1 MRLVSRAFALLAL
14 VAIVACSSAQKAP
27 SAASSSAAAP
37 GSLGIDVVTTFSTL
51 NSFVNGVGGK
61 YVRSTNIVP
70 VGASPE
76 TFQPTPRSI
85 AVLNGA
91 QLVVENGT
99 GIDAWVDR
107 MVRGADVPRSRVLV
121 ITDGMPV
128 VDGNPHLWM
137 DPILAKTYV
146 AKILAALV
154 RIDPAHRAAFERNAR
169 AYDGK
174 LDALTAWIRKK
185 IAVIPPAQRQLIVFH
200 DAWPYFAKRFG
211 IHIVGSLVPAPGQ
224 EPNPRRLAQLVTL
237 ARKLH
242 VRAVFAEPEYS
253 AKLAHA
259 FAGSADIKVVTDL
272 YDDSVGHR
280 AFVSDYL
287 SMMRYNTEQLVRA
300 LQ

>member
-1 MRLVSRAFALLAL
+1 MRLIQRAFALLAL
-14 VAIVACSSAQKAP
+14 LSVVACGGAQT
-27 SAASSSAAAP
+27 SSSVSPSPSSSP
-37 GSLGIDVVTTFSTL
+37 GASAIDVVTTFSTL

-128 VDGNPHLWM
+128 VGGNPHLWM
-137 DPILAKTYV
+137 DPVLAKTYV

-154 RIDPAHRAAFERNAR
+154 RIDPAHASAFKSNAR
-169 AYDGK
+169 AYDAK
-174 LDALTAWIRKK
+174 LDALTAWIRTK
-185 IAVIPPAQRQLIVFH
+185 IAAIPPAKRQLIVFH

-272 YDDSVGHR
+272 YDDSIGHR
-280 AFVSDYL
+280 AVVSDYI
-287 SMMRYNTEQLVRA
+287 SMMRYNTEQLVHA

>member
-1 MRLVSRAFALLAL
+1 MRLASRALALLSL
-14 VAIVACSSAQKAP
+14 VAIVACSGGQKAP
-27 SAASSSAAAP
+27 TASPSPSGAARIA
-37 GSLGIDVVTTFSTL
+37 VVTTFSTL
-51 NSFVNGVGGK
+51 NSFVDGVGGR
-61 YVRSTNIVP
+61 YVRATNIVP

-76 TFQPTPRSI
+76 TFQPTPQSI

-128 VDGNPHLWM
+128 VGGNPHLWM
-137 DPILAKTYV
+137 DPVLAKTYV

-154 RIDPAHRAAFERNAR
+154 RIDPAHESAFKKNAI
-169 AYDGK
+169 AYDAK
-174 LDALTAWIRKK
+174 LDALTAWIRSQV
-185 IAVIPPAQRQLIVFH
+185 ATIPPARRQLIVFH

-253 AKLAHA
+253 AKLANA
-259 FAGSADIKVVTDL
+259 FAGSADIHVVTDL
-272 YDDSVGHR
+272 YDDSIGHR
-280 AFVSDYL
+280 AVVHDYL

-300 LQ
+300 LK

>member
-1 MRLVSRAFALLAL
+1 MRLIQRAFALLAL
-14 VAIVACSSAQKAP
+14 LSVVACGGAQK
-27 SAASSSAAAP
+27 SSSVSPSPSSSP
-37 GSLGIDVVTTFSTL
+37 GASAIDVVTTFSTL

-128 VDGNPHLWM
+128 VGGNPHLWM
-137 DPILAKTYV
+137 DPVLAKTYV

-154 RIDPAHRAAFERNAR
+154 RIDPAHASAFKSNAR
-169 AYDGK
+169 AYDAK
-174 LDALTAWIRKK
+174 LDALTAWIRTK
-185 IAVIPPAQRQLIVFH
+185 IAAIPPAKRQLIVFH

-272 YDDSVGHR
+272 YDDSIGHR
-280 AFVSDYL
+280 AVVSDYI
-287 SMMRYNTEQLVRA
+287 SMMRYNTEQLVHA

>member
-1 MRLVSRAFALLAL
+1 MRIVPRALALLAL
-14 VAIVACSSAQKAP
+14 LAVAACSGGQKAP
-27 SAASSSAAAP
+27 SASPSPA
-37 GSLGIDVVTTFSTL
+37 GKTRIDVVTTFSTL
-51 NSFVNGVGGK
+51 NSFVNGVGGR
-61 YVRSTNIVP
+61 YVRATNIVP

-76 TFQPTPRSI
+76 TFQPTPQSI

-128 VDGNPHLWM
+128 VGGNPHLWM
-137 DPILAKTYV
+137 DPVLAKTYV

-154 RIDPAHRAAFERNAR
+154 RIDPAHEAAFKKNAI
-169 AYDGK
+169 AYDAK
-174 LDALTAWIRKK
+174 LDALTAWIRSQ
-185 IAVIPPAQRQLIVFH
+185 IATIPPARRQLIVFH

-253 AKLAHA
+253 AKLANA
-259 FAGSADIKVVTDL
+259 FAGSADIHVVTDL
-272 YDDSVGHR
+272 YDDSIGHR
-280 AFVSDYL
+280 AVVHDYL

-300 LQ
+300 LK

>member
-1 MRLVSRAFALLAL
+1 MRLASRAFALLSL
-14 VAIVACSSAQKAP
+14 VAIAACSGGQKASTAAP
-27 SAASSSAAAP
+27 SSSSAPGAAP
-37 GSLGIDVVTTFSTL
+37 FAVVTTFSTL
-51 NSFVNGVGGK
+51 NSFVDGVGGR
-61 YVRSTNIVP
+61 YVRATNIVP

-76 TFQPTPRSI
+76 TFQPTPQSI

-128 VDGNPHLWM
+128 VGGNPHLWM
-137 DPILAKTYV
+137 DPVLAKTYV

-154 RIDPAHRAAFERNAR
+154 RIDPAHEAAFKKNAI
-169 AYDGK
+169 AYDAR
-174 LDALTAWIRKK
+174 LDALTAWIRSQ
-185 IAVIPPAQRQLIVFH
+185 IATIPPARRQLIVFH
-200 DAWPYFAKRFG
+200 DAWPYFARRFG

-259 FAGSADIKVVTDL
+259 FAGSANIDVVTDL
-272 YDDSVGHR
+272 YDDSIGHR
-280 AFVSDYL
+280 AVVHDYI

-300 LQ
+300 LK

>member
-1 MRLVSRAFALLAL
+1 MRLASRALALLSL
-14 VAIVACSSAQKAP
+14 VAIVACSGGQKAP
-27 SAASSSAAAP
+27 SASPSPA
-37 GSLGIDVVTTFSTL
+37 GKTRIDVVTTFSTL
-51 NSFVNGVGGK
+51 NSFVNGVGGR
-61 YVRSTNIVP
+61 YVRATNIVP

-76 TFQPTPRSI
+76 TFQPTPQSI

-128 VDGNPHLWM
+128 VGGNPHLWM
-137 DPILAKTYV
+137 DPVLAKTYV

-154 RIDPAHRAAFERNAR
+154 RIDPAHESAFKKNAI
-169 AYDGK
+169 AYDAK
-174 LDALTAWIRKK
+174 LDALTAWIRSQV
-185 IAVIPPAQRQLIVFH
+185 ATIPPARRQLIVFH

-253 AKLAHA
+253 AKLANA
-259 FAGSADIKVVTDL
+259 FAGSADIHVVTDL
-272 YDDSVGHR
+272 YDDSIGHR
-280 AFVSDYL
+280 AVVHDYL

-300 LQ
+300 LK

>member
-1 MRLVSRAFALLAL
+1 MRLIQRAFALLAL
-14 VAIVACSSAQKAP
+14 LSVVACGGAQT
-27 SAASSSAAAP
+27 SSSVSPSPSSSP
-37 GSLGIDVVTTFSTL
+37 GASAIDVATTFSTL

-128 VDGNPHLWM
+128 VGGNPHLWM
-137 DPILAKTYV
+137 DPVLAKTYV

-154 RIDPAHRAAFERNAR
+154 RIDPAHASAFKSNAR
-169 AYDGK
+169 AYDAK
-174 LDALTAWIRKK
+174 LDALTAWIRTK
-185 IAVIPPAQRQLIVFH
+185 IAAIPPAKRQLIVFH

-272 YDDSVGHR
+272 YDDSIGHR
-280 AFVSDYL
+280 AVVSDYL
-287 SMMRYNTEQLVRA
+287 SMMRYNTEQLVHA

>member
-1 MRLVSRAFALLAL
+1 MRLIQRAFALLAFL
-14 VAIVACSSAQKAP
+14 SVVACGGAQKASSVSP
-27 SAASSSAAAP
+27 SPSGSPGASA
-37 GSLGIDVVTTFSTL
+37 IDVVTTFSTL

-128 VDGNPHLWM
+128 VGGNPHLWM
-137 DPILAKTYV
+137 DPVLAKTYV

-154 RIDPAHRAAFERNAR
+154 RIDPAHASAFKSNAR
-169 AYDGK
+169 AYDAK
-174 LDALTAWIRKK
+174 LDALTAWIRTK
-185 IAVIPPAQRQLIVFH
+185 IAAIPPAKRQLIVFH

-272 YDDSVGHR
+272 YDDSIGHR
-280 AFVSDYL
+280 AVVSDYI
-287 SMMRYNTEQLVRA
+287 SMMRYNTEQLVHA

>member
-1 MRLVSRAFALLAL
+1 MRLIQRAFALLTL
-14 VAIVACSSAQKAP
+14 LSVVACGGAQT
-27 SAASSSAAAP
+27 SSSVSPSPSSSP
-37 GSLGIDVVTTFSTL
+37 GASAIDVVTTFSTL

-128 VDGNPHLWM
+128 VGGNPHLWM
-137 DPILAKTYV
+137 DPVLAKTYV

-154 RIDPAHRAAFERNAR
+154 RIDPAHASAFKSNAR
-169 AYDGK
+169 AYDAK
-174 LDALTAWIRKK
+174 LDALTAWIRTK
-185 IAVIPPAQRQLIVFH
+185 IAAIPPAKRQLIVFH

-272 YDDSVGHR
+272 YDDSIGHR
-280 AFVSDYL
+280 AVVSDYI
-287 SMMRYNTEQLVRA
+287 SMMRYNTEQLVHA

>member
-1 MRLVSRAFALLAL
+1 MRLASRALALLSL
-14 VAIVACSSAQKAP
+14 VAIVACSGGQKAP
-27 SAASSSAAAP
+27 SASPSPA
-37 GSLGIDVVTTFSTL
+37 GKTRIDVVTTFSTL
-51 NSFVNGVGGK
+51 NSFVNGVGGR
-61 YVRSTNIVP
+61 YVRATNIVP

-76 TFQPTPRSI
+76 TFQPTPQSI

-128 VDGNPHLWM
+128 VGGNPHLWM
-137 DPILAKTYV
+137 DPVLAKTYV

-154 RIDPAHRAAFERNAR
+154 RIDPAHEAAFKKNAI
-169 AYDGK
+169 AYDAK
-174 LDALTAWIRKK
+174 LDALTAWIRSQ
-185 IAVIPPAQRQLIVFH
+185 IATIPPARRQLIVFH

-253 AKLAHA
+253 AKLANA
-259 FAGSADIKVVTDL
+259 FAGSADIHVVTDL
-272 YDDSVGHR
+272 YDDSIGHR
-280 AFVSDYL
+280 AVVHDYL

-300 LQ
+300 LK

>member
-1 MRLVSRAFALLAL
+1 MRLASRAFALLSL
-14 VAIVACSSAQKAP
+14 VAIAACSGGQKAP
-27 SAASSSAAAP
+27 SASPSPA
-37 GSLGIDVVTTFSTL
+37 GKTRIDVVTTFSTL
-51 NSFVNGVGGK
+51 NSFVNGVGGR
-61 YVRSTNIVP
+61 YVRATNIVP

-76 TFQPTPRSI
+76 TFQPTPQSI

-128 VDGNPHLWM
+128 VGGNPHLWM
-137 DPILAKTYV
+137 DPVLAKTYV

-154 RIDPAHRAAFERNAR
+154 RIDPAHEAAFKKNAI
-169 AYDGK
+169 AYDAK
-174 LDALTAWIRKK
+174 LDALTAWIRSQ
-185 IAVIPPAQRQLIVFH
+185 IATIPPARRQLIVFH

-253 AKLAHA
+253 AKLANA
-259 FAGSADIKVVTDL
+259 FAGSADIHVVTDL
-272 YDDSVGHR
+272 YDDSIGHR
-280 AFVSDYL
+280 AVVHDYL

-300 LQ
+300 LK

>member
-1 MRLVSRAFALLAL
+1 MRIVPRALALLAL
-14 VAIVACSSAQKAP
+14 LAVAACSGQKAP
-27 SAASSSAAAP
+27 TASPSPSGAAR
-37 GSLGIDVVTTFSTL
+37 IDVVTTFSTL
-51 NSFVNGVGGK
+51 NSFVNGVGGR
-61 YVRSTNIVP
+61 YVRATNIVP

-76 TFQPTPRSI
+76 TFQPTPQSI

-128 VDGNPHLWM
+128 VGGNPHLWM
-137 DPILAKTYV
+137 DPVLAKTYV

-154 RIDPAHRAAFERNAR
+154 RIDPAHESAFKKNAI
-169 AYDGK
+169 AYDAK
-174 LDALTAWIRKK
+174 LDALTAWIRSQV
-185 IAVIPPAQRQLIVFH
+185 ATIPPARRQLIVFH

-253 AKLAHA
+253 AKLANA
-259 FAGSADIKVVTDL
+259 FAGSADIHVVTDL
-272 YDDSVGHR
+272 YDDSIGHR
-280 AFVSDYL
+280 AVVHDYL

-300 LQ
+300 LK